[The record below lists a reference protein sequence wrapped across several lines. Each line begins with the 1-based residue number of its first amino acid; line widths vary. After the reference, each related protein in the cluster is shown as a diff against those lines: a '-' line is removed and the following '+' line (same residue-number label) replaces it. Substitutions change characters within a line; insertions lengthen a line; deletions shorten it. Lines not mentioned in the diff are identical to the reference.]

1 MAHARPH
8 ALLIVLNAAHHATKS
23 LETSL
28 ATLPRVLNDPAFGG
42 AEMNPKIAFV
52 AYCVAAG
59 FILAVAFHSVSMT
72 LVTADVPAVTD
83 VK

>member
-1 MAHARPH
+1 MIP
-8 ALLIVLNAAHHATKS
+8 LS
-23 LETSL
+23 
-28 ATLPRVLNDPAFGG
+28 GG
-42 AEMNPKIAFV
+42 AEMNSKIAFV

-59 FILAVAFHSVSMT
+59 FILAVAFHSVSKT